1 LIKPDQITIVH
12 AVAKTARNLF
22 LLGEDLVTKT
32 HNSHR
37 KDWILDILEFQ
48 SSLMA
53 IDLLGFSLLSNHVH
67 QILRSRPD
75 AVKEWTDL
83 EVARRWMNLC
93 PKSRKCL
100 TVGDKVVRVPIPP
113 KETQIQALAQNPKKI
128 AQLREQLSSISWW
141 MRLLCQKIAQ
151 RANIEDGGSLGHFW
165 KGRFH
170 ATVIEDNEYMLGCS
184 FYVDLNAFKAGLAQ
198 GIDDYNYT
206 SAKIRLDMLRAKMQ
220 ASDKQEGPPLDPIPK
235 VETQGDASLLK
246 SPENS
251 EQPDHP
257 EHSKKLE
264 KSKHKPETKEPP
276 GLIPMTSKGEFLSV
290 VKLDTLSN
298 EVQLHKGGF
307 RCSDKGFLGYTDK
320 EYLDALEWCIRNKI
334 LEREMKTLPEDTPMC
349 IKQHRFGAEMIIKQ
363 ARGFG
368 QMYRYRT
375 GREQKVEEEQECSK
389 DGSPQSV

>member
-1 LIKPDQITIVH
+1 LIKPDEITIVH

-151 RANIEDGGSLGHFW
+151 RANLEDGGSLGHFW

-184 FYVDLNAFKAGLAQ
+184 FYVDLNAFQAGLAQ
-198 GIDDYNYT
+198 GIEDYDYT
-206 SAKIRLDMLRAKMQ
+206 SAKIRLDMLRAKMK

-235 VETQGDASLLK
+235 P
-246 SPENS
+246 PENS
-251 EQPDHP
+251 EHPDLP
-257 EHSKKLE
+257 ENSE

-276 GLIPMTSKGEFLSV
+276 VLIPKTSKGEFLSK

-298 EVQLHKGGF
+298 EVELHKGGF
-307 RCSDKGFLGYTDK
+307 RCSDKGFLSYTDK

-375 GREQKVEEEQECSK
+375 GREQKVEEQQESSP
-389 DGSPQSV
+389 DGTSQSV